1 MARSRE
7 VERLMSRTLLG
18 KTLKLACARSERVGV
33 PLSVML
39 FSIDRFRLINHR
51 FGYAFGNRVL
61 RRVCRT
67 AASALG
73 RAAVVGRWGNDEFL
87 CILSDCG
94 PRQARA
100 QARALN
106 EAISGLLIATENDV
120 VNVTVSIGLAWAPD
134 DGTTP
139 QEILNAADEALYEA
153 KRRGRERIVAAENL
167 ERRIFRMGAVLEV
180 ALREDRVVP
189 AYQPIVDLRT
199 DTLVAEEALARIVTT
214 DGHVLSAEE
223 FMEAAGQFRL
233 TYKIDW
239 MILLAALTRRQTRDE
254 DLVHFVNISGDLLR
268 HPRLLMELLASA
280 KMSFPRKGATEVKPL
295 VIEVTERELLEN
307 MDLTRERLAPFVE
320 FGVQLALDDFGSG
333 YSSFQYLAD
342 LPVSYLKIDGRLIS
356 RIQEPRVLSIVRGIH
371 AVAADLGITTL
382 AEYVETAEQVELL
395 RSVGIH
401 WAQGHYFGVALL
413 DQSVADH
420 RRAMSINWANGYYGR
435 KDLALPQP

>member
-1 MARSRE
+1 MARGSE
-7 VERLMSRTLLG
+7 VECMGRTLLN
-18 KTLKLACARSERVGV
+18 KALKLACARSERTHAPFAVI
-33 PLSVML
+33 L

-51 FGYAFGNRVL
+51 FGCAFGNRVL
-61 RRVCRT
+61 RRVCR
-67 AASALG
+67 AAAAALG

-94 PRQARA
+94 ARQVKA
-100 QARALN
+100 QAKALN
-106 EAISGLLIATENDV
+106 EAISGLVIAAENHV
-120 VNVTVSIGLAWAPD
+120 VNVTVSIGLAWAPK

-153 KRRGRERIVAAENL
+153 KRRGRDRIVATENL
-167 ERRIFRMGAVLEV
+167 ERRIFGVGAVLEM

-189 AYQPIVDLRT
+189 AYQPIVDLHTGAR
-199 DTLVAEEALARIVTT
+199 VAEEALARIVTA
-214 DGHVLSAEE
+214 DGQVLAAEE

-239 MILLAALTRRQTRDE
+239 MILLAALTRRQTHDE

-268 HPRLLMELLASA
+268 HPRLLMDLLAST
-280 KMSFPRKGATEVKPL
+280 KVSFPRKGATEVKPL

-307 MDLTRERLAPFVE
+307 MDLTRERLAPFVD

-356 RIQEPRVLSIVRGIH
+356 RIQEPRVLSIIRGIH
-371 AVAADLGITTL
+371 AIATDLGITTL
-382 AEYVETAEQVELL
+382 AEYVETAKQVELL
-395 RSVGIH
+395 REVGIH
-401 WAQGHYFGVALL
+401 WAQGHHFGSALL

-420 RRAMSINWANGYYGR
+420 RRAMSVNWAKGYYGY
-435 KDLALPQP
+435 KDVILPQP

>member
-1 MARSRE
+1 
-7 VERLMSRTLLG
+7 MSRTRLG
-18 KTLKLACARSERVGV
+18 KVLKNACMRAERTGAPLA
-33 PLSVML
+33 VML

-67 AASALG
+67 ASKALG
-73 RAAVVGRWGNDEFL
+73 HAAVVGRWGNDEFL
-87 CILSDCG
+87 CILSDCNM
-94 PRQARA
+94 RQARA
-100 QARALN
+100 CAKTLN
-106 EAISGLLIATENDV
+106 EAIAGLLIAADNHV
-120 VNVTVSIGLAWAPD
+120 VNVTVSIGLAGAPQ
-134 DGTTP
+134 DGTAP
-139 QEILNAADEALYEA
+139 QDILNAADEALYEA
-153 KRRGRERIVAAENL
+153 KRGGRERIVATDAL
-167 ERRIFRMGAVLEV
+167 EQRIFRMGAILEV
-180 ALREDRVVP
+180 ALREDRIVP

-199 DTLVAEEALARIVTT
+199 EAPVAEEALARIVTA
-214 DGHVLSAEE
+214 DGLVLTADE

-239 MILLAALTRRQTRDE
+239 MILLAALRRRQKCD
-254 DLVHFVNISGDLLR
+254 DNLVHFVNISGDLLR
-268 HPRLLMELLASA
+268 HPRMLMDLLISTKTSFLSA
-280 KMSFPRKGATEVKPL
+280 EATDVKPL

-307 MDLTRERLAPFVE
+307 MDLTRERLAPFVD

-382 AEYVETAEQVELL
+382 AEYVETPRQVDLL
-395 RSVGIH
+395 RGVGID
-401 WAQGHYFGVALL
+401 WAQGHHFGLALL

-420 RRAMSINWANGYYGR
+420 RRAMSINWADGYYGR
-435 KDLALPQP
+435 KDLGLPQS